1 MSMKLYVGNLSFKTT
16 TDDLRAAVEQY
27 APVTT
32 VDVVMDRMTGQSRGF
47 AFVEVA
53 DNGDAVIEALNGA
66 ELQGRKL
73 VVNEA
78 RPRED
83 RRGGPGGGG
92 GGGGGFRGGPGG
104 GGGGYRGGGDRGDRG
119 GGGGGYRG
127 DRGGD
132 RGDRGGDR
140 GRDRRY

>member
-27 APVTT
+27 APVTSI
-32 VDVVMDRMTGQSRGF
+32 DVVMDRMTGQSRGF
-47 AFVEVA
+47 AFVEVS

-92 GGGGGFRGGPGG
+92 GGGGFRGGPGGG

-119 GGGGGYRG
+119 GGGGGGGYRG
-127 DRGGD
+127 GGD

>member
-92 GGGGGFRGGPGG
+92 GGGFRGGPGG

>member
-92 GGGGGFRGGPGG
+92 GGGFRGGPGG
-104 GGGGYRGGGDRGDRG
+104 GGGGYRGGGDRGDR